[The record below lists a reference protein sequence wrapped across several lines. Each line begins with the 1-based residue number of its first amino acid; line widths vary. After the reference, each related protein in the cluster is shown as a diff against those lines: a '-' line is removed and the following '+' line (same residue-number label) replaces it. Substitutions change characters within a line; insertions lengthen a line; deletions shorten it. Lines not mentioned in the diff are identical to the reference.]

1 MRLSRLASGRSAV
14 WLSRPPW
21 ATASL
26 VAFLA
31 PLGYCLVPYWLVAP
45 AGATA
50 VLLGEVVL
58 LRGRR
63 WRIALDAIE
72 TLLTLAV
79 TGLVTVRPARLP
91 SRAPS
96 VPQVALLLVA
106 ALLIVA
112 IMRRSVH
119 APLIAE
125 DLMEAAC
132 AAGFAFLVLSAV
144 RTENATWAFL
154 AAFPAAVYYF
164 DTGVLRTRETALSTA
179 ERLLQLPY
187 VMSQEHA
194 ESADLASFVGDLR
207 TITRSGVLWLHTS
220 LPAGDIWIKASAEG
234 ITRYHR
240 RPEELAWLDWL
251 APRPHPYLV
260 NEDALPDGWRA
271 GVHFPLEAPGGRVAG
286 YLLMG
291 WTRVTGLFLSF
302 WVLSGALGGA
312 IRGTTRALG
321 AYWANTWA
329 AHDLEV
335 EGARLSAA
343 IDHSD
348 VAILVLGASG
358 RVEVWN
364 SAMAALTSIPADE
377 ALGRRSADLF
387 TLARTDGS
395 PVELTHGLTGTPRL
409 TTRDGRS
416 LWVEVSCSTASS
428 PGASELLTAVFVDKS
443 ARQRLDHM
451 RHLLLASVHHELHGP
466 LTTIRGHA
474 QLLEAAVT
482 NQAGSESI
490 GAILDSVE
498 VMQHVIADLM
508 LVVDGDPSAWPVAVE
523 DDIEISSL
531 LRRALQITPSV
542 ASRTVVRTPSQAVVR
557 GDLVRLRQ
565 CLVLVLRN
573 AEKYAPEGTLTVET
587 RREAGQGVLTICD
600 EGPGIPAG
608 ELLAVLKPYY
618 RSASTQDLP
627 GSGLGLHIADLL
639 MTSMGG
645 RIVLGTAPS
654 GGLKVE
660 LRLPLAPTD
669 QDQAADR
676 LYGVREG
683 PPGP

>member
-1 MRLSRLASGRSAV
+1 MRLSRLASGRTAV
-14 WLSRPPW
+14 WFSRPPS
-21 ATASL
+21 ATTSL

-45 AGATA
+45 AGAAA
-50 VLLGEVVL
+50 VLLGEAVL
-58 LRGRR
+58 LRARR
-63 WRIALDAIE
+63 WRIALDAVE

-79 TGLVTVRPARLP
+79 TGLVTVRPAGLP

-96 VPQVALLLVA
+96 VTQVVLLLVA

-132 AAGFAFLVLSAV
+132 AAGFAFLVLRAL
-144 RTENATWAFL
+144 RTGDVTWAFL
-154 AAFPAAVYYF
+154 AAFPAAVYYV
-164 DTGVLRTRETALSTA
+164 DTRVLRTRETALSTA

-187 VMSQEHA
+187 VMAHRHA

-207 TITRSGVLWLHTS
+207 KITRSGVLWLHTS

-234 ITRYHR
+234 ITRYQR
-240 RPEELAWLDWL
+240 RPEELAWLEGL
-251 APRPHPYLV
+251 PSRPHPYLV
-260 NEDALPDGWRA
+260 GEDALPDGWRA

-291 WTRVTGLFLSF
+291 WTRITGLYLSF
-302 WVLSGALGGA
+302 WVLSGVLGGA
-312 IRGTTRALG
+312 IRGTARALG

-329 AHDLEV
+329 AHELEV
-335 EGARLSAA
+335 ERARLSAA

-377 ALGRRSADLF
+377 ALGRRSEDLF
-387 TLARTDGS
+387 TLVCADGS
-395 PVELTHGLTGTPRL
+395 PIELADGLTGTPRL
-409 TTRDGRS
+409 TTRDGRL
-416 LWVEVSCSTASS
+416 LWVEVSCSAASG

-443 ARQRLDHM
+443 ARQQLDQM

-474 QLLEAAVT
+474 QLLEPAVA
-482 NQAGSESI
+482 NEEDAESI

-508 LVVDGDPSAWPVAVE
+508 LVIDGDPSAWPVAVAE
-523 DDIEISSL
+523 DIEISSL
-531 LRRALQITPSV
+531 LRRALQSAPSV
-542 ASRTVVRTPSQAVVR
+542 ASRTVVSTPSQVVVH
-557 GDLVRLRQ
+557 GDPVRLRQ

-573 AEKYAPEGTLTVET
+573 AEKYAPEGKLTVET
-587 RREAGQGVLTICD
+587 HQEAGHGVLTICD
-600 EGPGIPAG
+600 EGPGIPPG
-608 ELLAVLKPYY
+608 ELLAALKPYY
-618 RSASTQDLP
+618 RSASTRDLP

-639 MTSMGG
+639 MTSMRG
-645 RIVLGTAPS
+645 RIDLGTAPS

-660 LRLPLAPTD
+660 LRLPLAPAD
-669 QDQAADR
+669 QDQDDEPQT
-676 LYGVREG
+676 GSTE
-683 PPGP
+683 